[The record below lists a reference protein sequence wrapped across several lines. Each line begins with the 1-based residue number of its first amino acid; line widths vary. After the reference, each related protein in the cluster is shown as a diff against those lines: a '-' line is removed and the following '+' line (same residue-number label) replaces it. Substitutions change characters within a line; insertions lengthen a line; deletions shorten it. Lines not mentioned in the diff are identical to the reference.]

1 MTIELEDAR
10 RVLLRLPGPP
20 GRVVSLVPSATE
32 TVFALGAADRLV
44 GRSSFCVRPGA
55 EVEKVRVCGGTKTP
69 NVRRIRELAP
79 DLVLMNIEENTLEHI
94 AEIEA
99 FAPVFAALPR
109 TIDEA
114 LADIGKLGVIFEK
127 RSEAE
132 EIVRATERELEGLRR
147 LARPYRYAYLVWRDP
162 WMAAGG
168 DTFIS
173 RFVEA
178 GGGANVFAGLADRY
192 PTITLGALVERDPDV
207 VFLPDEPFEFGAEDV
222 KELLGSGWLPS
233 SWETR
238 LRLVEGDM
246 FCWHGSRM
254 REGAAYYR
262 KLLEAAR

>member
-32 TVFALGAADRLV
+32 TVFALGVADRLV

-79 DLVLMNIEENTLEHI
+79 DLVIMNIEENTLEHI
-94 AEIEA
+94 AEIEG

-178 GGGANVFAGLADRY
+178 GGGENVFAGLADRY